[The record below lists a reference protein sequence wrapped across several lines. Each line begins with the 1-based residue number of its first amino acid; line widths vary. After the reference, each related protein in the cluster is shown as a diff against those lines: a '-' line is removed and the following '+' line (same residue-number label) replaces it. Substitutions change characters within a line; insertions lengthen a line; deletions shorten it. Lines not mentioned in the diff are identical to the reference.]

1 MHGGALVFMV
11 SFWGFVL
18 GLIVFVFC
26 RLYCPGVDFGKTSL
40 TACSPEVEASEQER
54 EEIT

>member
-1 MHGGALVFMV
+1 MHGGALIFMV

>member
-26 RLYCPGVDFGKTSL
+26 RLYCPGVELDRTSL
-40 TACSPEVEASEQER
+40 VCPPEKETFEGDR